1 MWDELSTY
9 GDVILETNS
18 SNVVQTRF
26 VLGNGNLISQTVAS
40 TTSYFLPD
48 VQGSTRALTNAS
60 GAIISGQTF
69 NYSACAVRTGT
80 PNTAFD
86 L

>member
-1 MWDELSTY
+1 VWDELSTY

-18 SNVVQTRF
+18 SNVVQIRF

-48 VQGSTRALTNAS
+48 V
-60 GAIISGQTF
+60 
-69 NYSACAVRTGT
+69 
-80 PNTAFD
+80 
-86 L
+86 